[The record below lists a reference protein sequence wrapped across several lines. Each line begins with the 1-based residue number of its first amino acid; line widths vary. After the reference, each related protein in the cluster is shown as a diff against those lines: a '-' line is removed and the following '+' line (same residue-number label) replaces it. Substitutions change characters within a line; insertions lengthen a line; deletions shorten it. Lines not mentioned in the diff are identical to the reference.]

1 MKDLR
6 FRNPRADEIEIRVQ
20 SAKNGKT
27 KCLCYIDSRAAVS
40 LLNETVGSY
49 NWQTDF
55 KEANGLTICQLSIWD
70 ETKQQWIMKS
80 DTGSESNIEASKGLI
95 SDAYKRCLARWG
107 FTVLYTAPE
116 IVLPYE
122 DKFAKLKVSEVTFD
136 SDYADGRMTSLKLVD
151 RNDKEVFKWD
161 LNNGTTCNAEAP
173 LEYNPDSKPPVKK
186 DSKPI
191 YKLTT
196 VDELHDFCN
205 ARVKEVGGEL
215 RKPIIEF
222 AKTFGEKTESMLPI
236 NNGMAMWLSWLNKE
250 SNPVIKD
257 NIDAFRTLWKK

>member
-1 MKDLR
+1 MKDIR

-40 LLNETVGSY
+40 LLNETIGAF

-55 KEANGLTICQLSIWD
+55 KEVNGLTICQLSIWD
-70 ETKQQWIMKS
+70 EDKKQWIMKS

-122 DKFAKLKVSEVTFD
+122 DKFAKLTVTEVCYDSE
-136 SDYADGRMTSLKLVD
+136 YADGNMTRLILVD
-151 RNDKEVFKWD
+151 KNNKEVFKWD
-161 LNNGTTCNAEAP
+161 KENGTTCNAEAP
-173 LEYNPDSKPPVKK
+173 LEYNPDSKPSVKK
-186 DSKPI
+186 TVQQAANTEDDLRNFFKAIKSKCDDWENVKPCI
-191 YKLTT
+191 TGFLEFYRDKLP
-196 VDELHDFCN
+196 VN
-205 ARVKEVGGEL
+205 NVGAAWRGWIK
-215 RKPIIEF
+215 R
-222 AKTFGEKTESMLPI
+222 EKDD
-236 NNGMAMWLSWLNKE
+236 
-250 SNPVIKD
+250 VIKE
-257 NIDAFRTLWKK
+257 ACQKTL

>member
-55 KEANGLTICQLSIWD
+55 KEVNGLTICQLSIWD
-70 ETKQQWIMKS
+70 GEKQQWITKS
-80 DTGSESNIEASKGLI
+80 DTGSESNIEANKGLI

-122 DKFAKLKVSEVTFD
+122 DKFAKLTVSEVCYD
-136 SDYADGRMTSLKLVD
+136 SDYADGRMTKLVLAD
-151 RNDKEVFKWD
+151 RYGKEVFRWD
-161 LNNGTTCNAEAP
+161 IETGTTVKSSSAP
-173 LEYNPDSKPPVKK
+173 QPIKDKPKS
-186 DSKPI
+186 DWRI
-191 YKLTT
+191 ET
-196 VDELHDFCN
+196 VDELHEFCN

-222 AKTFGEKTESMLPI
+222 AKNFGDKTEKMLPL
-236 NNGMAMWLSWLNKE
+236 NNAMAVWLSWLGKE
-250 SNPVIKD
+250 NNPIIREGLEALK
-257 NIDAFRTLWKK
+257 NLWHK

>member
-6 FRNPRADEIEIRVQ
+6 FRAPKAEELEIRVQ
-20 SAKNGKT
+20 QAKNGKT
-27 KCLCYIDSRAAVS
+27 KLLTYIDSRAAVL
-40 LLNETVGSY
+40 LLNETVGAFG
-49 NWQTDF
+49 WQSDF
-55 KEANGLTICQLSIWD
+55 KEVNGLTICCMSIWD
-70 ETKQQWIMKS
+70 NEKQQWITKS
-80 DTGSESNIEASKGLI
+80 DTGAESNLEANKGLI

-107 FTVLYTAPE
+107 FTCLYTAPE

-136 SDYADGRMTSLKLVD
+136 SDYADGNMTRLILVD
-151 RNDKEVFKWD
+151 KNNKEVFKWD
-161 LNNGTTCNAEAP
+161 KENGTTCNAEAP

>member
-55 KEANGLTICQLSIWD
+55 KEVNGLTICQLSIWD
-70 ETKQQWIMKS
+70 DEKQQWITKS
-80 DTGSESNIEASKGLI
+80 DTGSESNIEANKGLI

-151 RNDKEVFKWD
+151 RNGKEVFKWD

-173 LEYNPDSKPPVKK
+173 LEYNPDSKPPVKNPK
-186 DSKPI
+186 SDWRI
-191 YKLTT
+191 ET
-196 VDELHDFCN
+196 VEELHTFCN

-222 AKTFGEKTESMLPI
+222 AKTFGEKTEKMLPL
-236 NNGMAMWLSWLNKE
+236 NNAMAVWLSWLGKE
-250 SNPVIKD
+250 NNPIIRGSLEALK
-257 NIDAFRTLWKK
+257 NLWHK

>member
-40 LLNETVGSY
+40 LLNETVGNY

-55 KEANGLTICQLSIWD
+55 KEVNGLTICQLSIWD

-122 DKFAKLKVSEVTFD
+122 DKFAKLTVSEVCYD
-136 SDYADGRMTSLKLVD
+136 SDYADGRMTKLVLVD
-151 RNDKEVFKWD
+151 RYGKEVFMWD
-161 LNNGTTCNAEAP
+161 IETGTTVKPSSAP
-173 LEYNPDSKPPVKK
+173 QPIEDKPKSVWR
-186 DSKPI
+186 I
-191 YKLTT
+191 ET
-196 VDELHDFCN
+196 VEELHAFCN
-205 ARVKEVGGEL
+205 ARVKEVGGDL
-215 RKPIIEF
+215 RKPIIDF
-222 AKTFGEKTESMLPI
+222 AKNFGDKTEKMLPL
-236 NNGMAMWLSWLNKE
+236 NNAMAVWLSWLGKE
-250 SNPVIKD
+250 NNPIIRGS
-257 NIDAFRTLWKK
+257 IDVLRDLWKK

>member
-6 FRNPRADEIEIRVQ
+6 FRAPKAEELEIRVQ
-20 SAKNGKT
+20 QAKNGKT
-27 KCLCYIDSRAAVS
+27 KLLTYIDSRAAVL
-40 LLNETVGSY
+40 LLNETVGAY
-49 NWQTDF
+49 GWQSDF
-55 KEANGLTICQLSIWD
+55 KEVNGLTICQLSIWD
-70 ETKQQWIMKS
+70 GEKQQWITKS
-80 DTGSESNIEASKGLI
+80 DTGSESNIEANKGLI

-107 FTVLYTAPE
+107 FTCLYTAPE

-136 SDYADGRMTSLKLVD
+136 SDYADGNMTRLILVD
-151 RNDKEVFKWD
+151 RNNKEVFKWD
-161 LNNGTTCNAEAP
+161 KENGTTCNAEVP

-222 AKTFGEKTESMLPI
+222 AKNFGDKTEKMLPL
-236 NNGMAMWLSWLNKE
+236 NNAMAVWLSWLGKE
-250 SNPVIKD
+250 NNPIIREGLEALK
-257 NIDAFRTLWKK
+257 NLWHK